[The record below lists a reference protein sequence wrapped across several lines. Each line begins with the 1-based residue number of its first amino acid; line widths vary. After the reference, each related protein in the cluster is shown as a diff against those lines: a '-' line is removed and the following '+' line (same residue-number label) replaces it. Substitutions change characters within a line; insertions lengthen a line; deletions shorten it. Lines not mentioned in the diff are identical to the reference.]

1 MLEENSPPVL
11 KEQIEQ
17 KLVPKPKSLNIK
29 KNILK
34 LKDEDELQNNEESKE
49 TKIIEEKKWY

>member
-49 TKIIEEKKWY
+49 TKIIEEKK